1 MTTLSLQIAKEWA
14 DGSFVVKPGDED
26 IHTANERRL
35 KVRTIR
41 SVAQVLWSSL
51 FDVKVNPKYASRNSS
66 SLISVVSGVEMY

>member
-35 KVRTIR
+35 KVRTIC
-41 SVAQVLWSSL
+41 SVALRFYGPICL
-51 FDVKVNPKYASRNSS
+51 MLRLNPNTPVATAA
-66 SLISVVSGVEMY
+66 V